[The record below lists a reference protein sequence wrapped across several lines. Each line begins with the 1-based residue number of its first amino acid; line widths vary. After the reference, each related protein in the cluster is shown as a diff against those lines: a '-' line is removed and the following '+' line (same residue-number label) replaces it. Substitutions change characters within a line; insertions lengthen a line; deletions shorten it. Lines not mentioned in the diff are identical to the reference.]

1 MRSRQLRSTSKPQNI
16 GHCPPTNRPAKAE
29 TMTKTARSRTAQ
41 GSLDIAAWTRAAID
55 VLGEQGIDGVR
66 VEVLAKKL
74 GVTKGSFY
82 WHFENRD
89 ALLAA
94 MLADWRRRATLTII
108 ERIEAQD
115 ESALT
120 RLRML
125 MQVPFQIK
133 AESGAQVELSI
144 RLWAR
149 RDKAARSALHE
160 VDELRL
166 RYIAR
171 LLHQIGLS
179 EDKAEARAIFAYA
192 FQRVATSLI
201 PQDDAAMVE
210 RCITELVA
218 P

>member
-1 MRSRQLRSTSKPQNI
+1 M
-16 GHCPPTNRPAKAE
+16 AKA
-29 TMTKTARSRTAQ
+29 ASSRTPQ

-94 MLADWRRRATLTII
+94 MLADWRRRATLAVI

-115 ESALT
+115 DTAES
-120 RLRML
+120 RLRQV

-133 AESGAQVELSI
+133 SEGGGQVELSI

-149 RDKAARSALHE
+149 RDPRARNALRD

-166 RYIAR
+166 RYISR
-171 LLHQIGLS
+171 LLQQIGLA
-179 EDKAEARAIFAYA
+179 EDRANARAILAYA

-201 PQDDAAMVE
+201 PGSDSAMVD
-210 RCITELVA
+210 RCIAELTA

>member
-1 MRSRQLRSTSKPQNI
+1 M
-16 GHCPPTNRPAKAE
+16 A
-29 TMTKTARSRTAQ
+29 
-41 GSLDIAAWTRAAID
+41 

-108 ERIEAQD
+108 DRIEAQD
-115 ESALT
+115 QTALT

-133 AESGAQVELSI
+133 ADGGAQVELSI

-149 RDKAARSALHE
+149 RDKAARNALHE

-171 LLHQIGLS
+171 LLRQIGLS
-179 EDKAEARAIFAYA
+179 EDKVEARAIFAYA

-201 PQDDAAMVE
+201 PQGDADMVD
-210 RCITELVA
+210 RCIAELIA

>member
-1 MRSRQLRSTSKPQNI
+1 M
-16 GHCPPTNRPAKAE
+16 AKA
-29 TMTKTARSRTAQ
+29 APSRTAQ
-41 GSLDIAAWTRAAID
+41 GPLDIAAWTRAALD
-55 VLGEQGIDGVR
+55 TLGEQGIDGVR
-66 VEVLAKKL
+66 VEVLAKRL

-108 ERIEAQD
+108 ERIEARD
-115 ESALT
+115 DSALT

-133 AESGAQVELSI
+133 AEGGAQVELSI

-149 RDKAARSALHE
+149 RDKAARSALHD

-171 LLHQIGLS
+171 LLQQIGVA

-201 PQDDAAMVE
+201 PQGDAAMVE
-210 RCITELVA
+210 RCIAELIA

>member
-1 MRSRQLRSTSKPQNI
+1 M
-16 GHCPPTNRPAKAE
+16 AKA
-29 TMTKTARSRTAQ
+29 APSRSSQ

-94 MLADWRRRATLTII
+94 MLDDWRRRATLTII
-108 ERIEAQD
+108 DRIEAQD
-115 ESALT
+115 QTALT

-133 AESGAQVELSI
+133 ADGGAQVELSI

-149 RDKAARSALHE
+149 RDKAARSALQE

-171 LLHQIGLS
+171 LLRQIGLP
-179 EDKAEARAIFAYA
+179 EDKADARAILAYA

-201 PQDDAAMVE
+201 PQGDAAMVD
-210 RCITELVA
+210 RCIAELIA

>member
-1 MRSRQLRSTSKPQNI
+1 M
-16 GHCPPTNRPAKAE
+16 GKAA
-29 TMTKTARSRTAQ
+29 TSRTSQ
-41 GSLDIAAWTRAAID
+41 GPLDIAAWTRAAIE

-94 MLADWRRRATLTII
+94 MLADWRRRATLAVI

-115 ESALT
+115 DTAES
-120 RLRML
+120 RLRRL

-133 AESGAQVELSI
+133 SEGGGQVELSI

-149 RDKAARSALHE
+149 RDPRARSALHE

-166 RYIAR
+166 RYIAG
-171 LLHQIGLS
+171 LLRQIGLA

-201 PQDDAAMVE
+201 PRGDMAMVE
-210 RCITELVA
+210 RCIAELIA

>member
-1 MRSRQLRSTSKPQNI
+1 M
-16 GHCPPTNRPAKAE
+16 AKAA
-29 TMTKTARSRTAQ
+29 TSRTAQ
-41 GSLDIAAWTRAAID
+41 GSLDIAAWTRAAIAI
-55 VLGEQGIDGVR
+55 LGEQGIDGVR
-66 VEVLAKKL
+66 VEVLAKRL

-94 MLADWRRRATLTII
+94 MLTDWRRRATLTII

-115 ESALT
+115 DSALS

-133 AESGAQVELSI
+133 ADGGAQVELSI

-149 RDKAARSALHE
+149 RDPAARSALHE
-160 VDELRL
+160 VDALRL
-166 RYIAR
+166 RYISR
-171 LLHQIGLS
+171 LLCQIGLP
-179 EDKAEARAIFAYA
+179 EEKAEARAIFAYA

-201 PQDDAAMVE
+201 PQGDAAMVE
-210 RCITELVA
+210 RCIAELIST
-218 P
+218 

>member
-1 MRSRQLRSTSKPQNI
+1 MAIAASSR
-16 GHCPPTNRPAKAE
+16 A
-29 TMTKTARSRTAQ
+29 SRAS
-41 GSLDIAAWTRAAID
+41 SLDSAAWTRAGLE
-55 VLGEQGIDGVR
+55 VLGKQGIDGVR
-66 VEVLAKKL
+66 VEVLAKQL

-94 MLADWRRRATLTII
+94 MLSDWRRRATLAII
-108 ERIEAQD
+108 DRIEAQD
-115 ESALT
+115 DSAQN
-120 RLRML
+120 RLRLL
-125 MQVPFQIK
+125 MQVPFQIR
-133 AESGAQVELSI
+133 ADGGAQVELSI

-149 RDKAARSALHE
+149 RDPRARSALTE

-171 LLHQIGLS
+171 LLREIGFTA
-179 EDKAEARAIFAYA
+179 ERAEARAICAYA

-201 PQDDAAMVE
+201 ATGDSTAIE
-210 RCITELVA
+210 RCIAELIT

>member
-1 MRSRQLRSTSKPQNI
+1 M
-16 GHCPPTNRPAKAE
+16 AKAP
-29 TMTKTARSRTAQ
+29 TPRMPQ
-41 GSLDIAAWTRAAID
+41 GSLDIATWTRAAIE

-66 VEVLAKKL
+66 VEVLAKRL

-94 MLADWRRRATLTII
+94 MLADWRRRATLAII

-115 ESALT
+115 DSALT

-133 AESGAQVELSI
+133 AEGGAQVELSI

-149 RDKAARSALHE
+149 RDQAARSALHE

-166 RYIAR
+166 RYIAS
-171 LLHQIGLS
+171 LLRQIGLA

-201 PQDDAAMVE
+201 PQGDAAMVE
-210 RCITELVA
+210 RCIAELIA